1 MLQESSEPGSEA
13 GDDSL
18 SAITYE
24 SDLEMKSKK
33 KTFHKYPPR
42 SPKSPYHTK
51 PKQIASWRYLKAAG
65 TMPLSGRM
73 ALTPQKLWL
82 GPSKQG
88 HSPGVPVYREKEDMY
103 DEIIELKKSL
113 HSQKGDVDFMKTKLR
128 RLEEENSR
136 KDRQIEHLLDP
147 NRGCE
152 FARTMVDKRPGTGWD
167 NLRKTQERP
176 DPQKQRCSLSEVQ
189 IPPGQLCRVNKQQA
203 PGAAGVKKQLGCH
216 SGGEG
221 ACTHL
226 VINGLKQRII
236 KLEQQ
241 CKEKD
246 NTITKL
252 QTDIKMTNLEEMRIA
267 METYYEE
274 IHRLQVLL
282 ANTETTGKKSPTDK
296 KSTQKRQKKLSATV
310 LHLSRNVQELQEEN
324 QSLKEDLDR
333 VLSNSPIS
341 NKAKGYSE
349 WSKQRLMR
357 RISELEKKVGE
368 LENTGSHSPEQVRL
382 VPLIQPA
389 PNTVQQDL
397 LRSEH
402 SEECDRL
409 RGIVRKLKG
418 DRSALQAQ
426 LSDKD
431 LEMKQLLQAKAALE
445 KELKNLEDTEKDRKD
460 KEDTM
465 REEIQRLTKKLQET
479 EVDQRKIEDD
489 PMEITHEAQ
498 EDAFISSNVTCIQT
512 QQSSVSSSSNVSL
525 QPSSFQ
531 SDARN
536 KEHRRDKAARIIQA
550 EWKIFKRKK
559 KEANLDEAA
568 AVLQAVFRGHLAREK
583 LFSSDTFGS
592 ESPSMPSFPNKRS
605 NTSRC
610 HSSSIL
616 VADNKEDD
624 EAIAVIQSIFRAH
637 SARMGYHAKT
647 ASDSSISE
655 KKPIS
660 SICKK
665 STSLVSVPS
674 SLGKEDS
681 EISSEEAVE
690 ELPADDDESMQP
702 KELKA
707 LVHQPCCAGRNW
719 QGQQEEEEA
728 IIRNSS
734 FSKTLLAAAEQEF
747 YKFITEF

>member
-1 MLQESSEPGSEA
+1 MLQEVSELGSEA

-33 KTFHKYPPR
+33 KAFHKYPPR

-51 PKQIASWRYLKAAG
+51 PKQITSWRYLKATG

-88 HSPGVPVYREKEDMY
+88 HSPGAPVYREKEDMY

-152 FARTMVDKRPGTGWD
+152 FARSMVDKRPGTGW
-167 NLRKTQERP
+167 
-176 DPQKQRCSLSEVQ
+176 
-189 IPPGQLCRVNKQQA
+189 
-203 PGAAGVKKQLGCH
+203 
-216 SGGEG
+216 
-221 ACTHL
+221 

-282 ANTETTGKKSPTDK
+282 ANTETTGKKSPSDK

-368 LENTGSHSPEQVRL
+368 LENTESQSPEQVRL
-382 VPLIQPA
+382 VPLIQSA
-389 PNTVQQDL
+389 SSTTQQEA
-397 LRSEH
+397 LRSDH
-402 SEECDRL
+402 SDECERL

-418 DRSALQAQ
+418 DRNTLQAQ

-445 KELKNLEDTEKDRKD
+445 KELKNVEDTEKDRRE

-465 REEIQRLTKKLQET
+465 REEIQRLSKKLQET
-479 EVDQRKIEDD
+479 EVDQRKVEDD
-489 PMEITHEAQ
+489 PMEITHEPK
-498 EDAFISSNVTCIQT
+498 EDAPISSNITHVQT
-512 QQSSVSSSSNVSL
+512 QQSSVSSSNNVST
-525 QPSSFQ
+525 Q
-531 SDARN
+531 SPIFHTDARN
-536 KEHRRDKAARIIQA
+536 RQQRKEKAARIIQTQ
-550 EWKIFKRKK
+550 WKIFRRKK

-592 ESPSMPSFPNKRS
+592 ESPSMPSFPNKKSDR
-605 NTSRC
+605 SRC
-610 HSSSIL
+610 HSSSHL
-616 VADNKEDD
+616 VADNKEEE

-637 SARMGYHAKT
+637 STRMGYHT
-647 ASDSSISE
+647 RMSDSSISE
-655 KKPIS
+655 KKS
-660 SICKK
+660 GSALCKK
-665 STSLVSVPS
+665 SASLLSTPS

-681 EISSEEAVE
+681 DVSSEDTVE
-690 ELPADDDESMQP
+690 ELPADDESMQP
-702 KELKA
+702 KEPLIY
-707 LVHQPCCAGRNW
+707 QPCHAGSNW
-719 QGQQEEEEA
+719 RGQQKEEEVTL
-728 IIRNSS
+728 RNSS
-734 FSKTLLAAAEQEF
+734 GCKTLLATAEQEF

>member
-1 MLQESSEPGSEA
+1 MLQEISEQGSEA

-51 PKQIASWRYLKAAG
+51 PKQIASWRYLKATG

-88 HSPGVPVYREKEDMY
+88 HSPGAPVYREKEDMY

-147 NRGCE
+147 NRGCD
-152 FARTMVDKRPGTGWD
+152 FARSMVDKRPGTGW
-167 NLRKTQERP
+167 
-176 DPQKQRCSLSEVQ
+176 
-189 IPPGQLCRVNKQQA
+189 
-203 PGAAGVKKQLGCH
+203 
-216 SGGEG
+216 
-221 ACTHL
+221 

-382 VPLIQPA
+382 VPLIQSA
-389 PNTVQQDL
+389 PNTAPQDL

-402 SEECDRL
+402 SDECDRL

-418 DRSALQAQ
+418 DRSTLQAQ

-445 KELKNLEDTEKDRKD
+445 KELKKVEDTEKDRKEN
-460 KEDTM
+460 EDTM

-479 EVDQRKIEDD
+479 EVDPRKIEDD

-512 QQSSVSSSSNVSL
+512 RQSSVPRSSNVSSW
-525 QPSSFQ
+525 PPTFQ
-531 SDARN
+531 SATRN
-536 KEHRRDKAARIIQA
+536 KEHRRDKAARIIQNQ
-550 EWKIFKRKK
+550 WKIFKRKK

-616 VADNKEDD
+616 VADNKEEDE

-637 SARMGYHAKT
+637 STRMGYHAKT
-647 ASDSSISE
+647 GFDSPINE
-655 KKPIS
+655 KNPIS
-660 SICKK
+660 AVCKK
-665 STSLVSVPS
+665 STSLVSAPS

-681 EISSEEAVE
+681 EFSSEEAAE
-690 ELPADDDESMQP
+690 ELPPDDDDNIQP
-702 KELKA
+702 KDLKS
-707 LVHQPCCAGRNW
+707 LIHQQASCAVSSHTRL
-719 QGQQEEEEA
+719 QSIVAPPVDEVSSDDSDD
-728 IIRNSS
+728 IVISPSLPMKKKNSPHVS
-734 FSKTLLAAAEQEF
+734 SRLL
-747 YKFITEF
+747 

>member
-1 MLQESSEPGSEA
+1 MLQEISEQGSEA

-42 SPKSPYHTK
+42 SPRDDWRTSIQFLCISILPSGFRLIRTVFLNFLKESPYHTK
-51 PKQIASWRYLKAAG
+51 PKQIASWRYLKATG

-88 HSPGVPVYREKEDMY
+88 HSPGAPVYREKEDMY

-147 NRGCE
+147 NRGCD
-152 FARTMVDKRPGTGWD
+152 FARSMVDKRPGTGW
-167 NLRKTQERP
+167 
-176 DPQKQRCSLSEVQ
+176 
-189 IPPGQLCRVNKQQA
+189 
-203 PGAAGVKKQLGCH
+203 
-216 SGGEG
+216 
-221 ACTHL
+221 

-382 VPLIQPA
+382 VPLIQSA
-389 PNTVQQDL
+389 PNTAPQDL

-402 SEECDRL
+402 SDECDRL

-418 DRSALQAQ
+418 DRSTLQAQ

-445 KELKNLEDTEKDRKD
+445 KELKKVEDTEKDRKEN
-460 KEDTM
+460 EDTM
-465 REEIQRLTKKLQET
+465 RLRKMPLSPPTLPVSRLGKVLYRVQVMCPLGLPLSSLLQET
-479 EVDQRKIEDD
+479 KSTEEIKLPELSKI
-489 PMEITHEAQ
+489 
-498 EDAFISSNVTCIQT
+498 NGRY
-512 QQSSVSSSSNVSL
+512 L
-525 QPSSFQ
+525 
-531 SDARN
+531 
-536 KEHRRDKAARIIQA
+536 KE
-550 EWKIFKRKK
+550 
-559 KEANLDEAA
+559 
-568 AVLQAVFRGHLAREK
+568 
-583 LFSSDTFGS
+583 S
-592 ESPSMPSFPNKRS
+592 
-605 NTSRC
+605 
-610 HSSSIL
+610 
-616 VADNKEDD
+616 
-624 EAIAVIQSIFRAH
+624 
-637 SARMGYHAKT
+637 AKT
-647 ASDSSISE
+647 GFDSPINE
-655 KKPIS
+655 KNPIS
-660 SICKK
+660 AVCKK
-665 STSLVSVPS
+665 STSLVSAPS

-681 EISSEEAVE
+681 EFSSEEAAE
-690 ELPADDDESMQP
+690 ELPPDDDDNIQP
-702 KELKA
+702 KDLKS
-707 LVHQPCCAGRNW
+707 LIHQQASCAVSSHTRL
-719 QGQQEEEEA
+719 QSIVAPPVDEVSSDDSDD
-728 IIRNSS
+728 IVISPSLPMKKKNSPHVS
-734 FSKTLLAAAEQEF
+734 SRLL
-747 YKFITEF
+747 

>member
-1 MLQESSEPGSEA
+1 
-13 GDDSL
+13 
-18 SAITYE
+18 
-24 SDLEMKSKK
+24 
-33 KTFHKYPPR
+33 
-42 SPKSPYHTK
+42 
-51 PKQIASWRYLKAAG
+51 
-65 TMPLSGRM
+65 MPLSGRM

-88 HSPGVPVYREKEDMY
+88 HSPGAPVYREKEDMY

-152 FARTMVDKRPGTGWD
+152 FARSMVDKRPGTGW
-167 NLRKTQERP
+167 
-176 DPQKQRCSLSEVQ
+176 
-189 IPPGQLCRVNKQQA
+189 
-203 PGAAGVKKQLGCH
+203 
-216 SGGEG
+216 
-221 ACTHL
+221 

-382 VPLIQPA
+382 VPLIQSA

-402 SEECDRL
+402 SEECERL

-445 KELKNLEDTEKDRKD
+445 KELKKVEDTEKDRKE

-489 PMEITHEAQ
+489 PMEITHEAP

-512 QQSSVSSSSNVSL
+512 QQGSVSSSSNVSS
-525 QPSSFQ
+525 QPPTFH
-531 SDARN
+531 SDARK
-536 KEHRRDKAARIIQA
+536 KEHRRDKAARIIQSQ
-550 EWKIFKRKK
+550 WKIFNRKK

-592 ESPSMPSFPNKRS
+592 EFPSMPSFPNKRS

-610 HSSSIL
+610 HSSSVL
-616 VADNKEDD
+616 VADDKEED

-637 SARMGYHAKT
+637 STRMGYHAKT
-647 ASDSSISE
+647 ASDSPINE
-655 KKPIS
+655 KKAIS
-660 SICKK
+660 AKK
-665 STSLVSVPS
+665 STSLVSAPS

-681 EISSEEAVE
+681 EVSSEEAVE
-690 ELPADDDESMQP
+690 EFPADDDESMQP

-707 LVHQPCCAGRNW
+707 LVHQSCCAV
-719 QGQQEEEEA
+719 
-728 IIRNSS
+728 SS
-734 FSKTLLAAAEQEF
+734 HTRLQSIVAPPVDEVSSDDSDDIVISPSLPVKKKNPPHF
-747 YKFITEF
+747 

>member
-465 REEIQRLTKKLQET
+465 RLRKMPLSPPTLPVSRLSKVLYRVQVMCPFSLPLSSQMQET
-479 EVDQRKIEDD
+479 KNTEETKLPELSKLSGRYSRE
-489 PMEITHEAQ
+489 
-498 EDAFISSNVTCIQT
+498 
-512 QQSSVSSSSNVSL
+512 
-525 QPSSFQ
+525 
-531 SDARN
+531 
-536 KEHRRDKAARIIQA
+536 
-550 EWKIFKRKK
+550 RKK
-559 KEANLDEAA
+559 RLIWM
-568 AVLQAVFRGHLAREK
+568 
-583 LFSSDTFGS
+583 S
-592 ESPSMPSFPNKRS
+592 
-605 NTSRC
+605 
-610 HSSSIL
+610 
-616 VADNKEDD
+616 
-624 EAIAVIQSIFRAH
+624 
-637 SARMGYHAKT
+637 AKT

-707 LVHQPCCAGRNW
+707 LVHQPCCAVSSHTRLQPVVDPVVDEVSSDDSDDIVISPSLPVKKKNLP
-719 QGQQEEEEA
+719 
-728 IIRNSS
+728 IFNSRLS
-734 FSKTLLAAAEQEF
+734 
-747 YKFITEF
+747 

>member
-152 FARTMVDKRPGTGWD
+152 FARTMVDKRPGTGW
-167 NLRKTQERP
+167 
-176 DPQKQRCSLSEVQ
+176 
-189 IPPGQLCRVNKQQA
+189 
-203 PGAAGVKKQLGCH
+203 
-216 SGGEG
+216 
-221 ACTHL
+221 

-707 LVHQPCCAGRNW
+707 LVHQPCCAVSSHTRLQPVVDPVVDEVSSDDSDDIVISPSLPVKKKNLP
-719 QGQQEEEEA
+719 
-728 IIRNSS
+728 IFNSRLS
-734 FSKTLLAAAEQEF
+734 
-747 YKFITEF
+747 

>member
-1 MLQESSEPGSEA
+1 MLQEISELGSEA

-33 KTFHKYPPR
+33 KTFYKYPPR

-51 PKQIASWRYLKAAG
+51 PKQIASWRYLKATG
-65 TMPLSGRM
+65 SMPLSGRM

-82 GPSKQG
+82 GPAKQG
-88 HSPGVPVYREKEDMY
+88 HSPGTPVYREKEDMY

-152 FARTMVDKRPGTGWD
+152 FARSMVDKRPGTGW
-167 NLRKTQERP
+167 
-176 DPQKQRCSLSEVQ
+176 
-189 IPPGQLCRVNKQQA
+189 
-203 PGAAGVKKQLGCH
+203 
-216 SGGEG
+216 
-221 ACTHL
+221 

-282 ANTETTGKKSPTDK
+282 ANTETAGKKSPTDK

-368 LENTGSHSPEQVRL
+368 LENTGSRSPEQVRL
-382 VPLIQPA
+382 VPLIQSA
-389 PNTVQQDL
+389 PNTAQQDL
-397 LRSEH
+397 LRPEH
-402 SEECDRL
+402 SEECERL

-418 DRSALQAQ
+418 DRSTLQAQ

-431 LEMKQLLQAKAALE
+431 LEMKQLLQAKATLE
-445 KELKNLEDTEKDRKD
+445 KELKKMEDTEKDRKE

-489 PMEITHEAQ
+489 PMEITHE
-498 EDAFISSNVTCIQT
+498 
-512 QQSSVSSSSNVSL
+512 
-525 QPSSFQ
+525 
-531 SDARN
+531 
-536 KEHRRDKAARIIQA
+536 
-550 EWKIFKRKK
+550 K

-583 LFSSDTFGS
+583 LFSSDTFDS

-610 HSSSIL
+610 HNSSVV
-616 VADNKEDD
+616 VADDKEEDD
-624 EAIAVIQSIFRAH
+624 AIAVIQSIFRAH
-637 SARMGYHAKT
+637 STRMGYHAKA
-647 ASDSSISE
+647 ASDSPISE

-660 SICKK
+660 AVYEK
-665 STSLVSVPS
+665 SASLVSAPS

-681 EISSEEAVE
+681 EGNSEEAGE
-690 ELPADDDESMQP
+690 DITADNDESM
-702 KELKA
+702 KA
-707 LVHQPCCAGRNW
+707 LVHQPYCAVSSHTRS
-719 QGQQEEEEA
+719 QPIVAPPVDEVSSDDSDD
-728 IIRNSS
+728 IVISPSLPVKKKNSPHV
-734 FSKTLLAAAEQEF
+734 L
-747 YKFITEF
+747 

>member
-1 MLQESSEPGSEA
+1 MSQEISEQGSEA

-18 SAITYE
+18 SANTYE

-51 PKQIASWRYLKAAG
+51 PKQIASWRYLKATGA
-65 TMPLSGRM
+65 MPLSGRM

-88 HSPGVPVYREKEDMY
+88 HSPGTPVYREKEDMY

-152 FARTMVDKRPGTGWD
+152 FARSMVDKRPGTGW
-167 NLRKTQERP
+167 
-176 DPQKQRCSLSEVQ
+176 
-189 IPPGQLCRVNKQQA
+189 
-203 PGAAGVKKQLGCH
+203 
-216 SGGEG
+216 
-221 ACTHL
+221 

-341 NKAKGYSE
+341 NKAKGYSD

-382 VPLIQPA
+382 VPLIQSA
-389 PNTVQQDL
+389 PNTAQQDL
-397 LRSEH
+397 LRSEN
-402 SEECDRL
+402 SEECERL

-445 KELKNLEDTEKDRKD
+445 KELKKVEDTEKDRKE

-465 REEIQRLTKKLQET
+465 REEIQRLTKKLQAT

-498 EDAFISSNVTCIQT
+498 EDAFISSNIAYIQT
-512 QQSSVSSSSNVSL
+512 QQGTLSISSNVSF
-525 QPSSFQ
+525 QPPIFH

-536 KEHRRDKAARIIQA
+536 KVHRRDKAARIIQTQ
-550 EWKIFKRKK
+550 WKIFKRKK

-583 LFSSDTFGS
+583 LFSSDTFDS

-610 HSSSIL
+610 HSSSVL
-616 VADNKEDD
+616 MADDKEED

-637 SARMGYHAKT
+637 STRMGYHAKA
-647 ASDSSISE
+647 ASDSPISE

-660 SICKK
+660 AVCEK
-665 STSLVSVPS
+665 STSLVSAPS
-674 SLGKEDS
+674 SLVILGKEDS
-681 EISSEEAVE
+681 EVSSEEAVE

-702 KELKA
+702 RELKA
-707 LVHQPCCAGRNW
+707 LVHQPCCAVSSHTRLQSIVAPPADEVSSNDSDD
-719 QGQQEEEEA
+719 
-728 IIRNSS
+728 IVISPSLPVKKKNSPHV
-734 FSKTLLAAAEQEF
+734 
-747 YKFITEF
+747 

>member
-1 MLQESSEPGSEA
+1 MLQEISEQSSEA

-51 PKQIASWRYLKAAG
+51 PKQISSWRYLKAAG
-65 TMPLSGRM
+65 AMPLSGRM

-88 HSPGVPVYREKEDMY
+88 HSPGAPVYREKEDMY

-152 FARTMVDKRPGTGWD
+152 FARSMVDKRPGTGW
-167 NLRKTQERP
+167 
-176 DPQKQRCSLSEVQ
+176 
-189 IPPGQLCRVNKQQA
+189 
-203 PGAAGVKKQLGCH
+203 
-216 SGGEG
+216 
-221 ACTHL
+221 

-296 KSTQKRQKKLSATV
+296 KSTQKKQKKLSATV

-382 VPLIQPA
+382 VPLIQST
-389 PNTVQQDL
+389 PNTAQQDL

-402 SEECDRL
+402 SEDCERL
-409 RGIVRKLKG
+409 RGIVRKLKA

-431 LEMKQLLQAKAALE
+431 LEMKQLLQAKATLE
-445 KELKNLEDTEKDRKD
+445 KELKKVEETEKDRKE
-460 KEDTM
+460 KEDSM
-465 REEIQRLTKKLQET
+465 REEIQRLTKKLQEM
-479 EVDQRKIEDD
+479 EVDQRKIEGD
-489 PMEITHEAQ
+489 PMKITHEAQ
-498 EDAFISSNVTCIQT
+498 EDAFISSNITCIQT
-512 QQSSVSSSSNVSL
+512 QQGFVSSSSNTSI
-525 QPSSFQ
+525 QPPTFH
-531 SDARN
+531 SDAGN
-536 KEHRRDKAARIIQA
+536 KEHRRDKAARIIQTQ
-550 EWKIFKRKK
+550 WKIFKRKK

-583 LFSSDTFGS
+583 LFSSDTFDS
-592 ESPSMPSFPNKRS
+592 ECPSMPSFPNKRS
-605 NTSRC
+605 STSC
-610 HSSSIL
+610 CSPGL
-616 VADNKEDD
+616 VADNKEED

-637 SARMGYHAKT
+637 STRMGYHEKT
-647 ASDSSISE
+647 ASDSPISE

-660 SICKK
+660 AVCQK
-665 STSLVSVPS
+665 STCLASTPS

-681 EISSEEAVE
+681 EVSSEETIE

-707 LVHQPCCAGRNW
+707 LVRQPCCAVSSHTRL
-719 QGQQEEEEA
+719 QSIVAPPVDEVTSDDSDD
-728 IIRNSS
+728 IVISPSLPMKKKNSP
-734 FSKTLLAAAEQEF
+734 QV
-747 YKFITEF
+747 

>member
-1 MLQESSEPGSEA
+1 MSQEISEQGSEA

-51 PKQIASWRYLKAAG
+51 PKQIASWRYLKATG

-88 HSPGVPVYREKEDMY
+88 HSPGAPVYREKEDMY

-152 FARTMVDKRPGTGWD
+152 FARSMVDKRPGTGW
-167 NLRKTQERP
+167 
-176 DPQKQRCSLSEVQ
+176 
-189 IPPGQLCRVNKQQA
+189 
-203 PGAAGVKKQLGCH
+203 
-216 SGGEG
+216 
-221 ACTHL
+221 

-382 VPLIQPA
+382 VPLIQSA
-389 PNTVQQDL
+389 PNTAPQDL

-402 SEECDRL
+402 SDECDRL

-418 DRSALQAQ
+418 DRSTLQAQ

-445 KELKNLEDTEKDRKD
+445 KELKKVEDTEKDRKEN
-460 KEDTM
+460 EDTM
-465 REEIQRLTKKLQET
+465 RLRKMPLSPPTLPVSRLGKVLYRVQVMCPLGLPLSSLLQET
-479 EVDQRKIEDD
+479 KSTEEIKLPELSKI
-489 PMEITHEAQ
+489 
-498 EDAFISSNVTCIQT
+498 NGRY
-512 QQSSVSSSSNVSL
+512 L
-525 QPSSFQ
+525 
-531 SDARN
+531 
-536 KEHRRDKAARIIQA
+536 KE
-550 EWKIFKRKK
+550 
-559 KEANLDEAA
+559 
-568 AVLQAVFRGHLAREK
+568 
-583 LFSSDTFGS
+583 S
-592 ESPSMPSFPNKRS
+592 
-605 NTSRC
+605 
-610 HSSSIL
+610 
-616 VADNKEDD
+616 
-624 EAIAVIQSIFRAH
+624 
-637 SARMGYHAKT
+637 AKT
-647 ASDSSISE
+647 GFDSPINE
-655 KKPIS
+655 KNPIS
-660 SICKK
+660 AVCKK
-665 STSLVSVPS
+665 STSLISAPS

-681 EISSEEAVE
+681 EVSSEEAAE
-690 ELPADDDESMQP
+690 ELPADDDESIQP
-702 KELKA
+702 KDLKSLA
-707 LVHQPCCAGRNW
+707 HQQAFCAVSSHTRL
-719 QGQQEEEEA
+719 QSIVAPPVDEVSSDDSDD
-728 IIRNSS
+728 IVISPSLPMKKKNSPHVS
-734 FSKTLLAAAEQEF
+734 SRLL
-747 YKFITEF
+747 

>member
-465 REEIQRLTKKLQET
+465 RLRKMPLSPPTLPVSRLSKVLYRVQVMCPFSLPLSSQMQET
-479 EVDQRKIEDD
+479 KNTEETKLPELSKLSGRY
-489 PMEITHEAQ
+489 
-498 EDAFISSNVTCIQT
+498 S
-512 QQSSVSSSSNVSL
+512 
-525 QPSSFQ
+525 
-531 SDARN
+531 
-536 KEHRRDKAARIIQA
+536 
-550 EWKIFKRKK
+550 
-559 KEANLDEAA
+559 
-568 AVLQAVFRGHLAREK
+568 RE
-583 LFSSDTFGS
+583 S
-592 ESPSMPSFPNKRS
+592 
-605 NTSRC
+605 
-610 HSSSIL
+610 
-616 VADNKEDD
+616 
-624 EAIAVIQSIFRAH
+624 
-637 SARMGYHAKT
+637 AKT

-707 LVHQPCCAGRNW
+707 LVHQPCCAVSSHTRLQPVVDPVVDEVSSDDSDDIVISPSLPVKKKNLP
-719 QGQQEEEEA
+719 
-728 IIRNSS
+728 IFNSRLS
-734 FSKTLLAAAEQEF
+734 
-747 YKFITEF
+747 

>member
-1 MLQESSEPGSEA
+1 MLQEVSELGSEA

-33 KTFHKYPPR
+33 KAFHKYPPR

-51 PKQIASWRYLKAAG
+51 PKQITSWRYLKATG

-88 HSPGVPVYREKEDMY
+88 HSPGAPVYREKEDMY

-152 FARTMVDKRPGTGWD
+152 FARSMVDKRPGTGW
-167 NLRKTQERP
+167 
-176 DPQKQRCSLSEVQ
+176 
-189 IPPGQLCRVNKQQA
+189 
-203 PGAAGVKKQLGCH
+203 
-216 SGGEG
+216 
-221 ACTHL
+221 

-282 ANTETTGKKSPTDK
+282 ANTETTGKKSPSDK

-368 LENTGSHSPEQVRL
+368 LENTESQSPEQVRL
-382 VPLIQPA
+382 VPLIQSA
-389 PNTVQQDL
+389 SSTTQQEA
-397 LRSEH
+397 LRSDH
-402 SEECDRL
+402 SDECERL

-418 DRSALQAQ
+418 DRNTLQAQ

-445 KELKNLEDTEKDRKD
+445 KELKNVEDTEKDRRE

-465 REEIQRLTKKLQET
+465 SLKKMPLSPPTLPMSRLNKVLYRVQIMCPLNLPFSTLMPETDSRE
-479 EVDQRKIEDD
+479 
-489 PMEITHEAQ
+489 
-498 EDAFISSNVTCIQT
+498 
-512 QQSSVSSSSNVSL
+512 
-525 QPSSFQ
+525 
-531 SDARN
+531 
-536 KEHRRDKAARIIQA
+536 
-550 EWKIFKRKK
+550 KRKLPELSK
-559 KEANLDEAA
+559 PNG
-568 AVLQAVFRGHLAREK
+568 RYSG
-583 LFSSDTFGS
+583 
-592 ESPSMPSFPNKRS
+592 ES
-605 NTSRC
+605 T
-610 HSSSIL
+610 
-616 VADNKEDD
+616 
-624 EAIAVIQSIFRAH
+624 
-637 SARMGYHAKT
+637 RM
-647 ASDSSISE
+647 SDSSISE
-655 KKPIS
+655 KKS
-660 SICKK
+660 GSALCKK
-665 STSLVSVPS
+665 SASLLSTPS

-681 EISSEEAVE
+681 DVSSEDTVE
-690 ELPADDDESMQP
+690 ELPADDESMQP
-702 KELKA
+702 KEPLIY
-707 LVHQPCCAGRNW
+707 QPCHAVSSHTRL
-719 QGQQEEEEA
+719 QSIVASPVDEE
-728 IIRNSS
+728 SS
-734 FSKTLLAAAEQEF
+734 DDSDDIVISPSLTMK
-747 YKFITEF
+747 KKKSHHV

>member
-1 MLQESSEPGSEA
+1 MSQEISEQGSEA

-18 SAITYE
+18 SANTYE

-51 PKQIASWRYLKAAG
+51 PKQIASWRYLKATGA
-65 TMPLSGRM
+65 MPLSGRM

-88 HSPGVPVYREKEDMY
+88 HSPGTPVYREKEDMY

-152 FARTMVDKRPGTGWD
+152 FARSMVDKRPGTGW
-167 NLRKTQERP
+167 
-176 DPQKQRCSLSEVQ
+176 
-189 IPPGQLCRVNKQQA
+189 
-203 PGAAGVKKQLGCH
+203 
-216 SGGEG
+216 
-221 ACTHL
+221 

-341 NKAKGYSE
+341 NKAKGYSD

-382 VPLIQPA
+382 VPLIQSA
-389 PNTVQQDL
+389 PNTAQQDL
-397 LRSEH
+397 LRSEN
-402 SEECDRL
+402 SEECERL

-445 KELKNLEDTEKDRKD
+445 KELKKVEDTEKDRKE

-465 REEIQRLTKKLQET
+465 REEIQRLTKKLQAT

-498 EDAFISSNVTCIQT
+498 EDAFISSNIAYIQT
-512 QQSSVSSSSNVSL
+512 QQGTLSISSNVSF
-525 QPSSFQ
+525 QPPIFH

-536 KEHRRDKAARIIQA
+536 KVHRRDKAARIIQTQ
-550 EWKIFKRKK
+550 WKIFKRKK
-559 KEANLDEAA
+559 KEANLDE
-568 AVLQAVFRGHLAREK
+568 
-583 LFSSDTFGS
+583 
-592 ESPSMPSFPNKRS
+592 RS

-610 HSSSIL
+610 HSSSVL
-616 VADNKEDD
+616 MADDKEED

-637 SARMGYHAKT
+637 STRMGYHAKA
-647 ASDSSISE
+647 ASDSPISE

-660 SICKK
+660 AVCEK
-665 STSLVSVPS
+665 STSLVSAPS
-674 SLGKEDS
+674 SLVILGKEDS
-681 EISSEEAVE
+681 EVSSEEAVE

-702 KELKA
+702 RELKA
-707 LVHQPCCAGRNW
+707 LVHQPCCAVSSHTRLQSIVAPPADEVSSNDSDD
-719 QGQQEEEEA
+719 
-728 IIRNSS
+728 IVISPSLPVKKKNSPHV
-734 FSKTLLAAAEQEF
+734 
-747 YKFITEF
+747 

>member
-1 MLQESSEPGSEA
+1 MEIRKQACLSQPGRKGGIPSLKSLPLDDLNKTGSTLTGFMA
-13 GDDSL
+13 QGDDSL

-51 PKQIASWRYLKAAG
+51 PKQIASWRYLKATG

-82 GPSKQG
+82 APAKQG
-88 HSPGVPVYREKEDMY
+88 HGPGTPVYREKEDMY

-152 FARTMVDKRPGTGWD
+152 FARSMVDKRPGTGW
-167 NLRKTQERP
+167 
-176 DPQKQRCSLSEVQ
+176 
-189 IPPGQLCRVNKQQA
+189 
-203 PGAAGVKKQLGCH
+203 
-216 SGGEG
+216 
-221 ACTHL
+221 

-382 VPLIQPA
+382 VPLIQSA
-389 PNTVQQDL
+389 PNPAQQDL

-445 KELKNLEDTEKDRKD
+445 KELKKVEDTEKDRKE

-465 REEIQRLTKKLQET
+465 RLRKMPLSPPTLPVSKLSKVLYRVQVMCPFNLPLSTVMQETKRTEEIKLPELS
-479 EVDQRKIEDD
+479 K
-489 PMEITHEAQ
+489 PNGKY
-498 EDAFISSNVTCIQT
+498 S
-512 QQSSVSSSSNVSL
+512 
-525 QPSSFQ
+525 
-531 SDARN
+531 
-536 KEHRRDKAARIIQA
+536 KE
-550 EWKIFKRKK
+550 
-559 KEANLDEAA
+559 
-568 AVLQAVFRGHLAREK
+568 
-583 LFSSDTFGS
+583 S
-592 ESPSMPSFPNKRS
+592 
-605 NTSRC
+605 
-610 HSSSIL
+610 
-616 VADNKEDD
+616 
-624 EAIAVIQSIFRAH
+624 
-637 SARMGYHAKT
+637 AKT
-647 ASDSSISE
+647 ACDSPISE

-660 SICKK
+660 AVCEK
-665 STSLVSVPS
+665 SNSLVSAPS

-681 EISSEEAVE
+681 EVSSEEAAE

-702 KELKA
+702 KELKTP
-707 LVHQPCCAGRNW
+707 VHQPCCAVSSHTRL
-719 QGQQEEEEA
+719 QSIVAPPVDEVSSDDSDD
-728 IIRNSS
+728 IVISPSLPMKKKNSPHV
-734 FSKTLLAAAEQEF
+734 
-747 YKFITEF
+747 

>member
-1 MLQESSEPGSEA
+1 MLQEISELGSEA

-33 KTFHKYPPR
+33 KTFYKYPPR

-51 PKQIASWRYLKAAG
+51 PKQIASWRYLKATG
-65 TMPLSGRM
+65 SMPLSGRM

-82 GPSKQG
+82 GPAKQG
-88 HSPGVPVYREKEDMY
+88 HSPGTPVYREKEDMY

-152 FARTMVDKRPGTGWD
+152 FARSMVDKRPGTGW
-167 NLRKTQERP
+167 
-176 DPQKQRCSLSEVQ
+176 
-189 IPPGQLCRVNKQQA
+189 
-203 PGAAGVKKQLGCH
+203 
-216 SGGEG
+216 
-221 ACTHL
+221 

-246 NTITKL
+246 NTIT
-252 QTDIKMTNLEEMRIA
+252 
-267 METYYEE
+267 
-274 IHRLQVLL
+274 
-282 ANTETTGKKSPTDK
+282 SPTDK

-368 LENTGSHSPEQVRL
+368 LENTGSRSPEQVRL
-382 VPLIQPA
+382 VPLIQSA
-389 PNTVQQDL
+389 PNTAQQDL
-397 LRSEH
+397 LRPEH
-402 SEECDRL
+402 SEECERL

-418 DRSALQAQ
+418 DRSTLQAQ

-431 LEMKQLLQAKAALE
+431 LEMKQLLQAKATLE
-445 KELKNLEDTEKDRKD
+445 KELKKMEDTEKDRKE

-498 EDAFISSNVTCIQT
+498 ENTFISSNITCIQT
-512 QQSSVSSSSNVSL
+512 QQGSISSSSNVSF
-525 QPSSFQ
+525 QPPTFHC
-531 SDARN
+531 DTRN
-536 KEHRRDKAARIIQA
+536 KPHRRDKAARIIQSQ
-550 EWKIFKRKK
+550 WKIFKRKK

-583 LFSSDTFGS
+583 LFSSDTFDS

-610 HSSSIL
+610 HNSSVV
-616 VADNKEDD
+616 VADDKEEDD
-624 EAIAVIQSIFRAH
+624 AIAVIQSIFRAH
-637 SARMGYHAKT
+637 STRMGYHAKA
-647 ASDSSISE
+647 ASDSPISE

-660 SICKK
+660 AVYEK
-665 STSLVSVPS
+665 SASLVSAPS

-681 EISSEEAVE
+681 EGNSEEAGE
-690 ELPADDDESMQP
+690 DITADNDESM
-702 KELKA
+702 KA
-707 LVHQPCCAGRNW
+707 LVHQPYCAVSSHTRS
-719 QGQQEEEEA
+719 QPIVAPPVDEVSSDDSDD
-728 IIRNSS
+728 IVISPSLPVKKKNSPHV
-734 FSKTLLAAAEQEF
+734 L
-747 YKFITEF
+747 

>member
-1 MLQESSEPGSEA
+1 MLQEISEQGSEA

-42 SPKSPYHTK
+42 SPRDDWRTSIQFLCISILPSGFRLIRTVFLNFLKESPYHTK
-51 PKQIASWRYLKAAG
+51 PKQIASWRYLKATG

-88 HSPGVPVYREKEDMY
+88 HSPGAPVYREKEDMY

-147 NRGCE
+147 NRGCD
-152 FARTMVDKRPGTGWD
+152 FARSMVDKRPGTGW
-167 NLRKTQERP
+167 
-176 DPQKQRCSLSEVQ
+176 
-189 IPPGQLCRVNKQQA
+189 
-203 PGAAGVKKQLGCH
+203 
-216 SGGEG
+216 
-221 ACTHL
+221 

-382 VPLIQPA
+382 VPLIQSA
-389 PNTVQQDL
+389 PNTAPQDL

-402 SEECDRL
+402 SDECDRL

-418 DRSALQAQ
+418 DRSTLQAQ

-445 KELKNLEDTEKDRKD
+445 KELKKVEDTEKDRKEN
-460 KEDTM
+460 EDTM
-465 REEIQRLTKKLQET
+465 RLRKMPLSPPTLPVSRLGKVLYRVQVMCPLGLPLSSLLQET
-479 EVDQRKIEDD
+479 KSTEEIKLPELSKI
-489 PMEITHEAQ
+489 
-498 EDAFISSNVTCIQT
+498 NGRY
-512 QQSSVSSSSNVSL
+512 L
-525 QPSSFQ
+525 
-531 SDARN
+531 
-536 KEHRRDKAARIIQA
+536 KE
-550 EWKIFKRKK
+550 
-559 KEANLDEAA
+559 
-568 AVLQAVFRGHLAREK
+568 
-583 LFSSDTFGS
+583 S
-592 ESPSMPSFPNKRS
+592 
-605 NTSRC
+605 
-610 HSSSIL
+610 
-616 VADNKEDD
+616 
-624 EAIAVIQSIFRAH
+624 
-637 SARMGYHAKT
+637 AKT
-647 ASDSSISE
+647 GFDSPINE
-655 KKPIS
+655 KNPIS
-660 SICKK
+660 AVCKK
-665 STSLVSVPS
+665 STSLVSAPS

-681 EISSEEAVE
+681 EFSSEEAAE
-690 ELPADDDESMQP
+690 ELPPDDDDNIQP
-702 KELKA
+702 KDLKS
-707 LVHQPCCAGRNW
+707 LIHQQASCAGRNW
-719 QGQQEEEEA
+719 QEQQEEEEV
-728 IIRNSS
+728 ITGNSS
-734 FSKTLLAAAEQEF
+734 VSKTLLAAAEQEF

>member
-1 MLQESSEPGSEA
+1 MSQEISEQGSEA

-18 SAITYE
+18 SANTYE

-51 PKQIASWRYLKAAG
+51 PKQIASWRYLKATGA
-65 TMPLSGRM
+65 MPLSGRM

-88 HSPGVPVYREKEDMY
+88 HSPGTPVYREKEDMY

-152 FARTMVDKRPGTGWD
+152 FARSMVDKRPGTGW
-167 NLRKTQERP
+167 
-176 DPQKQRCSLSEVQ
+176 
-189 IPPGQLCRVNKQQA
+189 
-203 PGAAGVKKQLGCH
+203 
-216 SGGEG
+216 
-221 ACTHL
+221 

-341 NKAKGYSE
+341 NKAKGYSD

-382 VPLIQPA
+382 VPLIQSA
-389 PNTVQQDL
+389 PNTAQQDL
-397 LRSEH
+397 LRSEN
-402 SEECDRL
+402 SEECERL

-445 KELKNLEDTEKDRKD
+445 KELKKVEDTEKDRKE

-465 REEIQRLTKKLQET
+465 RLKKMPLSPPTLPISRL
-479 EVDQRKIEDD
+479 
-489 PMEITHEAQ
+489 
-498 EDAFISSNVTCIQT
+498 S
-512 QQSSVSSSSNVSL
+512 
-525 QPSSFQ
+525 
-531 SDARN
+531 
-536 KEHRRDKAARIIQA
+536 
-550 EWKIFKRKK
+550 KK

-583 LFSSDTFGS
+583 LFSSDTFDS

-610 HSSSIL
+610 HSSSVL
-616 VADNKEDD
+616 MADDKEED

-637 SARMGYHAKT
+637 STRMGYHAKA
-647 ASDSSISE
+647 ASDSPISE

-660 SICKK
+660 AVCEK
-665 STSLVSVPS
+665 STSLVSAPS
-674 SLGKEDS
+674 SLVILGKEDS
-681 EISSEEAVE
+681 EVSSEEAVE

-702 KELKA
+702 RELKA
-707 LVHQPCCAGRNW
+707 LVHQPCCAVSSHTRLQSIVAPPADEVSSNDSDD
-719 QGQQEEEEA
+719 
-728 IIRNSS
+728 IVISPSLPVKKKNSPHV
-734 FSKTLLAAAEQEF
+734 
-747 YKFITEF
+747 